1 MALQVVRLPP
11 QGHERT
17 APELPVV
24 LVDRRVHLS
33 AGAPQAQPHLC
44 TQTEGIKV
52 KIVAFSVIAV
62 VYMSAAYAVSTAF
75 QFIGCW
81 EAGVLS
87 AYVAHDAWKAGRS

>member
-1 MALQVVRLPP
+1 M
-11 QGHERT
+11 
-17 APELPVV
+17 
-24 LVDRRVHLS
+24 
-33 AGAPQAQPHLC
+33 
-44 TQTEGIKV
+44 

-87 AYVAHDAWKAGRS
+87 AFVAHDAWKAGRS